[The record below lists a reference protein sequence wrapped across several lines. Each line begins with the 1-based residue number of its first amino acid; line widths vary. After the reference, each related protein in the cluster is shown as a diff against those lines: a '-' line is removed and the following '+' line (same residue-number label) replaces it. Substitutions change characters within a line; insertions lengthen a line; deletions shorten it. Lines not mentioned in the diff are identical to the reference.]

1 MYIQLI
7 KVSIDERAL
16 KKLKR
21 PTRTSVTVQNMHYSF
36 TITLLCSNKFFKICS
51 IILTFDET
59 HWYSFTIIGF
69 LFY

>member
-36 TITLLCSNKFFKICS
+36 NITLLCSNKFFC
-51 IILTFDET
+51 
-59 HWYSFTIIGF
+59 
-69 LFY
+69 